1 MLPRGSDHIVAR
13 VNEKQ
18 SLVWQWEGI
27 SAHPPPA
34 LVLLWRQPGTLGL
47 VWGWKE
53 TQKGW
58 ATSLLV
64 HVHQSS
70 ANILSSHL
78 LIPTLS
84 GCILH
89 HALFYMWKKRRKQII
104 SNPFFPCTHNQ
115 VGDIID
121 TCVTFIHKNNSNT
134 ARFVVYTMMSANNIF
149 GKTMIKKDYK
159 RSVLERI
166 DGRVLFWTRP
176 WQTMARFKHEG
187 KDIVGRGKSLSRGR
201 GQESAG
207 PVRNTWND
215 GSGWEQKGRRQGSC
229 SESIWYEKCGMY
241 SYATRSH

>member
-1 MLPRGSDHIVAR
+1 MRSRAWCG
-13 VNEKQ
+13 NEKG
-18 SLVWQWEGI
+18 S
-27 SAHPPPA
+27 
-34 LVLLWRQPGTLGL
+34 VLTPHQLWYFFEDKPGTLGL

-70 ANILSSHL
+70 ANILSTHL

-104 SNPFFPCTHNQ
+104 SNPFFPCTRNQ

-149 GKTMIKKDYK
+149 GKTMRKKG
-159 RSVLERI
+159 L
-166 DGRVLFWTRP
+166 
-176 WQTMARFKHEG
+176 QEG
-187 KDIVGRGKSLSRGR
+187 CFGK
-201 GQESAG
+201 
-207 PVRNTWND
+207 NW
-215 GSGWEQKGRRQGSC
+215 WKGV
-229 SESIWYEKCGMY
+229 ILN
-241 SYATRSH
+241 